1 MIIFCIM
8 QQVKEGRVMQRR
20 REGKL
25 REIKIK
31 VMWLVIEKNFVSY
44 KSDKELGTWFVG
56 Y

>member
-1 MIIFCIM
+1 M
-8 QQVKEGRVMQRR
+8 QKR